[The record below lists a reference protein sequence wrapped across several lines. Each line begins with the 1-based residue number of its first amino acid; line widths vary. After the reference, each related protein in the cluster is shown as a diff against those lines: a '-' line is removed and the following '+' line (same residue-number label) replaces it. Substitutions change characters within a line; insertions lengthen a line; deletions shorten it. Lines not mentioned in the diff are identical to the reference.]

1 MYFPT
6 RSASSFVLVRTRLW
20 TLKPEWGQEIN
31 RSAHSGL
38 RKFQVDKKC

>member
-1 MYFPT
+1 
-6 RSASSFVLVRTRLW
+6 
-20 TLKPEWGQEIN
+20 LKPEWGQEIN